1 VAEGERTYQ
10 ANLYDYTEGTFLAS
24 CAELR
29 SQLYVAFDI
38 GYITRNIFD
47 QINSIALEVS
57 RIIGGLKVSIQKK
70 K

>member
-1 VAEGERTYQ
+1 LGSVINAKV
-10 ANLYDYTEGTFLAS
+10 S

-38 GYITRNIFD
+38 GYIARNIFD
-47 QINSIALEVS
+47 EINSIAMEVS